1 MKKLSGLSTDYEGRC
16 GNCHKFFGEG
26 DLYCRYCGTKAGEGR
41 YEPYDDIMQCVYGPP
56 PTERLHTCNECGY
69 SWKSWAM
76 IDNERYCPKCGGAVT
91 AAETGDPLF
100 KEETGGTDMSV
111 KVYIDGQE
119 GTTGLKILERFEGRN
134 DIEIIKISEELRKD
148 PAERARLINSADY
161 VFLCLPDDA
170 SREAVSFIDKDNDHV
185 RIIDASTAHRTN
197 PDWAYGFPEL
207 SPAHRA
213 KIESSNRVAVP
224 GCYASGFNSIVYP
237 LVANGIIP
245 ADYPVFAY
253 ATSGYS
259 GAGKKAIA
267 VYEGDD
273 KPFEFNSPRQY
284 ALSQAHK
291 HLPEMQKIS
300 GLTYKPMFNPMVCDY
315 FSGMVVSV
323 PIQTRTLP
331 KAYTPAEIHEMYAKH
346 YAGAKLVEVMPLMSA
361 DEQKSFFLASNTL
374 SGQNKLQVFVFGSD
388 EQILLCAR
396 LDNLGKGAS
405 GAAVQCLN
413 IMMGIDE
420 TTGLV

>member
-1 MKKLSGLSTDYEGRC
+1 
-16 GNCHKFFGEG
+16 
-26 DLYCRYCGTKAGEGR
+26 
-41 YEPYDDIMQCVYGPP
+41 
-56 PTERLHTCNECGY
+56 
-69 SWKSWAM
+69 
-76 IDNERYCPKCGGAVT
+76 
-91 AAETGDPLF
+91 
-100 KEETGGTDMSV
+100 MSV

-134 DIEIIKISEELRKD
+134 DIELLRISEDKRKD
-148 PAERARLINSADY
+148 PAERARFINMSDY
-161 VFLCLPDDA
+161 TFLCLPDEA
-170 SREAVSFIDKDNDHV
+170 SREAVSFVDNDHV

-207 SPAHRA
+207 SPEHRE
-213 KIESSNRVAVP
+213 KITTSNRVAVP
-224 GCYASGFNSIVYP
+224 GCYASGFASIVYP
-237 LVANGIIP
+237 LVKNGIIP
-245 ADYPVFAY
+245 ADFPVFAY

-273 KPFEFNSPRQY
+273 KPYEYGSPRQY
-284 ALSQAHK
+284 ALSQQHK
-291 HLPEMQKIS
+291 HLPEMKAVS
-300 GLTYKPMFNPMVCDY
+300 GLEFTPMFNPIICDY

-323 PIQTRTLP
+323 PIQTRMLDKPVT
-331 KAYTPAEIHEMYAKH
+331 AEEVHAMYAKH
-346 YAGAKLVEVMPLMSA
+346 YEGANMVEVMPLMSA

-374 SGQNKLQVFVFGSD
+374 SGVNKLQVFVFGSD

>member
-1 MKKLSGLSTDYEGRC
+1 M
-16 GNCHKFFGEG
+16 
-26 DLYCRYCGTKAGEGR
+26 
-41 YEPYDDIMQCVYGPP
+41 
-56 PTERLHTCNECGY
+56 
-69 SWKSWAM
+69 
-76 IDNERYCPKCGGAVT
+76 
-91 AAETGDPLF
+91 
-100 KEETGGTDMSV
+100 V

-119 GTTGLKILERFEGRN
+119 GTTGLKIMERFQGRD
-134 DIEIIKISEELRKD
+134 DIEIIRIAEDKRKD

-197 PDWAYGFPEL
+197 PAWAYGFPEL
-207 SPAHRA
+207 SAVHRE
-213 KIESSNRVAVP
+213 KIRTSNRVAVP
-224 GCYASGFNSIVYP
+224 GCYASGFAAIVYP
-237 LVANGIIP
+237 LVHNGIIP
-245 ADYPVFAY
+245 AEHPVFAY

-267 VYEGDD
+267 VYESGE
-273 KPFEFNSPRQY
+273 KPFEFGSPRQY
-284 ALSQAHK
+284 ALSQQHK
-291 HLPEMQKIS
+291 HLPEMQAVS
-300 GLTYKPMFNPMVCDY
+300 GLTYKPMFNPIVCDY

-323 PIQTRTLP
+323 PIQTRTL
-331 KAYTPAEIHEMYAKH
+331 ANAVTVEQVHEMYRKH
-346 YAGAKLVEVMPLMSA
+346 YEGAKMVEVMPHMSLE
-361 DEQKSFFLASNTL
+361 EQKSFFLASNTL
-374 SGQNKLQVFVFGSD
+374 SGQNKLEVHVFGDD

>member
-1 MKKLSGLSTDYEGRC
+1 M
-16 GNCHKFFGEG
+16 
-26 DLYCRYCGTKAGEGR
+26 A
-41 YEPYDDIMQCVYGPP
+41 
-56 PTERLHTCNECGY
+56 
-69 SWKSWAM
+69 
-76 IDNERYCPKCGGAVT
+76 
-91 AAETGDPLF
+91 
-100 KEETGGTDMSV
+100 V

-134 DIEIIKISEELRKD
+134 DIEIIRISEEKRKD
-148 PAERARLINSADY
+148 SAERARLINSADY
-161 VFLCLPDDA
+161 VFLCLPDEA
-170 SREAVSFIDKDNDHV
+170 SREAVSFVDNDHV

-207 SPAHRA
+207 SADHRE
-213 KIESSNRVAVP
+213 KITKSNRVAVP
-224 GCYASGFNSIVYP
+224 GCYASGFASIVYP
-237 LVANGIIP
+237 LVNNGIIP
-245 ADYPVFAY
+245 ADFPVFAY

-267 VYEGDD
+267 VYESED
-273 KPFEFNSPRQY
+273 KPFEYNSPRQY
-284 ALSQAHK
+284 ALSQQHK
-291 HLPEMQKIS
+291 HLPEMKAVS
-300 GLTYKPMFNPMVCDY
+300 GLEYTPMFNPIICDY

-323 PIQTRTLP
+323 PLQTRMLANAVT
-331 KAYTPAEIHEMYAKH
+331 AEQVHAMYEKH
-346 YAGAKLVEVMPLMSA
+346 YAGSKMVEVMPLM
-361 DEQKSFFLASNTL
+361 DIEEQKSFFLASNTL
-374 SGQNKLQVFVFGSD
+374 SGVNKLQVFVFGND

>member
-1 MKKLSGLSTDYEGRC
+1 
-16 GNCHKFFGEG
+16 
-26 DLYCRYCGTKAGEGR
+26 
-41 YEPYDDIMQCVYGPP
+41 
-56 PTERLHTCNECGY
+56 
-69 SWKSWAM
+69 
-76 IDNERYCPKCGGAVT
+76 
-91 AAETGDPLF
+91 
-100 KEETGGTDMSV
+100 MSV

-134 DIEIIKISEELRKD
+134 DIELIRISEEKRKD
-148 PAERARLINSADY
+148 PAERAKFINMSDY
-161 VFLCLPDDA
+161 TFLCLPDAA
-170 SREAVSFIDKDNDHV
+170 SKEAVSFVDNDHV

-207 SPAHRA
+207 SAAHRE
-213 KIESSNRVAVP
+213 KIKNSNRVAVP
-224 GCYASGFNSIVYP
+224 GCYASGFASIVYP
-237 LVANGIIP
+237 LVDHGIIP

-273 KPFEFNSPRQY
+273 KPYEFNSPRQY
-284 ALSQAHK
+284 ALSQQHK
-291 HLPEMQKIS
+291 HLPEMKAVS
-300 GLTYKPMFNPMVCDY
+300 GLEYTPMFNPMVCDY

-331 KAYTPAEIHEMYAKH
+331 KSVTPADIHTMYAEH
-346 YAGAKLVEVMPLMSA
+346 YKGANMIEVMPLMPA

-374 SGQNKLQVFVFGSD
+374 SGLNKMQIFVFGSD
-388 EQILLCAR
+388 EQILLCSR

-420 TTGLV
+420 TTGLI

>member
-1 MKKLSGLSTDYEGRC
+1 
-16 GNCHKFFGEG
+16 
-26 DLYCRYCGTKAGEGR
+26 
-41 YEPYDDIMQCVYGPP
+41 
-56 PTERLHTCNECGY
+56 
-69 SWKSWAM
+69 
-76 IDNERYCPKCGGAVT
+76 
-91 AAETGDPLF
+91 
-100 KEETGGTDMSV
+100 MSV

-134 DIEIIKISEELRKD
+134 DIEIIRISEEKRKD
-148 PAERARLINSADY
+148 SAERARLINSADY
-161 VFLCLPDDA
+161 VFLCLPDEA
-170 SREAVSFIDKDNDHV
+170 SREAVSFVDNDHV

-207 SPAHRA
+207 SAEHRE
-213 KIESSNRVAVP
+213 KITKSNRVAVP
-224 GCYASGFNSIVYP
+224 GCYASGFASIVYP
-237 LVANGIIP
+237 LVNNGIIP
-245 ADYPVFAY
+245 ADFPVFAY

-267 VYEGDD
+267 VYEGED

-284 ALSQAHK
+284 ALSQQHK
-291 HLPEMQKIS
+291 HLPEMKAVS
-300 GLTYKPMFNPMVCDY
+300 GLEYTPMFNPIICDY

-323 PIQTRTLP
+323 PIQTRQLSNAVT
-331 KAYTPAEIHEMYAKH
+331 AEQVHAMYEKH
-346 YAGAKLVEVMPLMSA
+346 YAGSKMVEVMPLMSIE
-361 DEQKSFFLASNTL
+361 EQKSFFLASNTL
-374 SGQNKLQVFVFGSD
+374 SGVNKLQVFVFGND

>member
-1 MKKLSGLSTDYEGRC
+1 
-16 GNCHKFFGEG
+16 
-26 DLYCRYCGTKAGEGR
+26 
-41 YEPYDDIMQCVYGPP
+41 
-56 PTERLHTCNECGY
+56 
-69 SWKSWAM
+69 
-76 IDNERYCPKCGGAVT
+76 
-91 AAETGDPLF
+91 
-100 KEETGGTDMSV
+100 MSV

-134 DIEIIKISEELRKD
+134 DIEIIRISEEKRKD
-148 PAERARLINSADY
+148 SAERARLINSADY
-161 VFLCLPDDA
+161 VFLCLPDEA
-170 SREAVSFIDKDNDHV
+170 SREAVSFVDNDHV

-207 SPAHRA
+207 SAEHRE
-213 KIESSNRVAVP
+213 KITKSNRVAVP
-224 GCYASGFNSIVYP
+224 GCYASGFASIVYP
-237 LVANGIIP
+237 LVNNGIIP
-245 ADYPVFAY
+245 ADFPVFAY

-267 VYEGDD
+267 VYEGED

-284 ALSQAHK
+284 ALSQQHK
-291 HLPEMQKIS
+291 HLPEMKAVS
-300 GLTYKPMFNPMVCDY
+300 GLEYTPMFNPIICDY

-323 PIQTRTLP
+323 PLQTRMLENPVT
-331 KAYTPAEIHEMYAKH
+331 AEQVHAMYEKH
-346 YAGAKLVEVMPLMSA
+346 YAGSKMVEVMPLMSM

-374 SGQNKLQVFVFGSD
+374 SGVNKLQVFVFGND